1 MKESDLRSFRS
12 EIFYNIGVL
21 INFVKVKGKH
31 LYWSLLFVKIAGLGC
46 NFISKEIP
54 AQGYFY
60 EFCKIF
66 KNVFFEEHLRMAA
79 SEYCARFISIS
90 RN

>member
-31 LYWSLLFVKIAGLGC
+31 LYWSLLFVKIADFGLQFYLKR
-46 NFISKEIP
+46 NFGTG
-54 AQGYFY
+54 AF
-60 EFCKIF
+60 
-66 KNVFFEEHLRMAA
+66 LR
-79 SEYCARFISIS
+79 IL
-90 RN
+90 